1 MSKSADHIAVVGA
14 GAWGTA
20 LANVIARGGGT
31 VTLFARDAAAAGV
44 MAAVRE
50 SRRLPGVPIDQRVA
64 IAALTERRPEGD
76 AILIAV
82 PAQALRGTVSALAG
96 AIAAGTPVVACA
108 KGIER
113 TTRRFMT
120 EIIAECLPG
129 AVPAILSGPSF
140 AVDVARGL
148 PTAVTLAAADETVAQ
163 MLTRSLGS
171 AAFRPYHSTDV
182 RGVEIGGAA
191 KNVLAIAAG
200 IVAGRKLGAS
210 ALAALTTRGFAEL
223 MRFGRAYGAQP
234 ETLTGLSGLGDL
246 ILTCTSPQSRNF
258 SLGLALGQGHDLTP
272 SLPSPASGGGK
283 GGGGHLAEGAFTA
296 AVLVDMAR
304 ARAVEMPIAAAVAAV
319 LDGALV
325 IDAAIEALLT
335 RPLRAEGW
343 QP

>member
-1 MSKSADHIAVVGA
+1 VNPIVDRIAVVGA

-20 LANVIARGGGT
+20 LANITARAGRT
-31 VTLFARDAAAAGV
+31 VTLLTRDAATADAMLAA
-44 MAAVRE
+44 RE
-50 SRRLPGVPIDQRVA
+50 SPRLPGIPIDPRVT
-64 IAALTERRPEGD
+64 IAVLTESPPQGD
-76 AILIAV
+76 VILMVV
-82 PAQALRGTVSALAG
+82 PAQNLRGTVSALAKT
-96 AIAAGTPVVACA
+96 IPEGTPVVTCA

-120 EIIAECLPG
+120 EIIAECAPQ

-148 PTAVTLAAADETVAQ
+148 PTAVTLAASDDAVARN
-163 MLTRSLGS
+163 LARSLGS
-171 AAFRPYHSTDV
+171 AAFRPYHTTDV

-200 IVAGRKLGAS
+200 IVSGRKLGAS
-210 ALAALTTRGFAEL
+210 AAAALTTRGFAEL

-246 ILTCTSPQSRNF
+246 ILTCNSPQSRNF
-258 SLGLALGQGHDLTP
+258 SLGLALGQGC
-272 SLPSPASGGGK
+272 SLDAAQHS
-283 GGGGHLAEGAFTA
+283 GHLAEGAFTA
-296 AVLVDMAR
+296 SVLTDMAR
-304 ARAVEMPIAAAVAAV
+304 ARGVEMPVAAAVAAV
-319 LDGALV
+319 LDGVLS

-335 RPLRAEGW
+335 RPLRSEGW